1 MNFAKQLLLI
11 ELDYTIWAN
20 RVLLDACAALTDE
33 ELSRNLGASHSSL
46 IRTLRHIYDAER
58 SWTHNLTSNSIPS
71 LAEIEA
77 AGASDQ
83 SRSDPTFESLQKP
96 WFEVW
101 DDARQWIAP
110 LSEEDLAR
118 ELSFRQRD
126 GTDLQLPRWQVL
138 LHMVN
143 HSTLHRGQIIS
154 MLRAL
159 GKQPPSVDLLTY
171 YRLGASSYQERSEPG
186 KLSA

>member
-1 MNFAKQLLLI
+1 MKIAKQLLLV

-20 RVLLDACAALTDE
+20 RVLLDLCAALTGD
-33 ELSRNLGASHSSL
+33 ELSCNLGASHSSL

-58 SWTHNLTSNSIPS
+58 SWTHNLISNSIPS

-83 SRSDPTFESLQKP
+83 SRPDPTFESLQQP
-96 WFEVW
+96 WLRVW
-101 DDARQWIAP
+101 EEAREWIAP
-110 LSEEDLAR
+110 LSEDDLAR

-126 GTDLQLPRWQVL
+126 GTDIQLARWRLL

-143 HSTLHRGQIIS
+143 HSTLHRGQILT

-159 GKQPPSVDLLTY
+159 GKQPPNVDLLT
-171 YRLGASSYQERSEPG
+171 
-186 KLSA
+186 

>member
-1 MNFAKQLLLI
+1 MAIAKQLLLV

-20 RVLLDACAALTDE
+20 RVLLEACAALSEE
-33 ELSRNLGASHSSL
+33 ELRRNLGASHSSL
-46 IRTLRHIYDAER
+46 LRTLRHIYDAER
-58 SWTHNLTSNSIPS
+58 SWTYNLISNSIPS

-77 AGASDQ
+77 AGVSDQ
-83 SRSDPTFESLQKP
+83 SRPDPIFESLQQS
-96 WFEVW
+96 WFKLW
-101 DDARQWIAP
+101 DEARQWIAP

-126 GTDLQLPRWQVL
+126 GTDLLLPRWQVL

-143 HSTLHRGQIIS
+143 HSTLHRGQIIT

-159 GKQPPSVDLLTY
+159 GKQPPSVDLLRY
-171 YRLGASSYQERSEPG
+171 YRLGASS
-186 KLSA
+186 